1 MEEQHIVA
9 DRTLIRTARVI
20 SAIFTPFSIPFL
32 AFLILFL
39 FSYLRIMPIQYKL
52 IVLGVVYC
60 FTILMPT
67 LTIFLFRKINGFS
80 PEDLGERKRRFMP
93 FLLTITSYVFC
104 LVMMH
109 RLNIPWYMTGI
120 ILAAL
125 IMMVICIVVNL
136 KWKLSEHMAGVGAI
150 VGGLVSFSA
159 LFGYNPVWWLCLF
172 ILIAGVLGTARII
185 LQHHT
190 LGEVLVGFAVGLICS
205 LLVLHPASDPVSV
218 DLLNYCLDHMLAP
231 QESIGV
237 QALSIRMAY
246 QLCKSEPELLK
257 ELQLILENADTE
269 YYSTG
274 VKTTI
279 RNILKKINK

>member
-159 LFGYNPVWWLCLF
+159 LFGYKPVWRLCLF

-205 LLVLHPASDPVSV
+205 LLVLHP
-218 DLLNYCLDHMLAP
+218 
-231 QESIGV
+231 
-237 QALSIRMAY
+237 LS
-246 QLCKSEPELLK
+246 
-257 ELQLILENADTE
+257 
-269 YYSTG
+269 
-274 VKTTI
+274 
-279 RNILKKINK
+279 NILFRIFLF

>member
-39 FSYLRIMPIQYKL
+39 FSYLRIMPLQYKL

-205 LLVLHPASDPVSV
+205 LLVLHP
-218 DLLNYCLDHMLAP
+218 
-231 QESIGV
+231 
-237 QALSIRMAY
+237 LS
-246 QLCKSEPELLK
+246 
-257 ELQLILENADTE
+257 
-269 YYSTG
+269 
-274 VKTTI
+274 
-279 RNILKKINK
+279 NILFRIFLF

>member
-80 PEDLGERKRRFMP
+80 PENLGERKRRFMP

-205 LLVLHPASDPVSV
+205 LLVLHP
-218 DLLNYCLDHMLAP
+218 
-231 QESIGV
+231 
-237 QALSIRMAY
+237 LS
-246 QLCKSEPELLK
+246 
-257 ELQLILENADTE
+257 
-269 YYSTG
+269 
-274 VKTTI
+274 
-279 RNILKKINK
+279 NILFRVFLF

>member
-20 SAIFTPFSIPFL
+20 SAKFTPFSIPFL

-190 LGEVLVGFAVGLICS
+190 LGEVLVGFAVGLIFS
-205 LLVLHPASDPVSV
+205 LLVLHP
-218 DLLNYCLDHMLAP
+218 
-231 QESIGV
+231 
-237 QALSIRMAY
+237 LS
-246 QLCKSEPELLK
+246 
-257 ELQLILENADTE
+257 
-269 YYSTG
+269 
-274 VKTTI
+274 
-279 RNILKKINK
+279 NILFRIFLF

>member
-1 MEEQHIVA
+1 MVEEQHIVA
-9 DRTLIRTARVI
+9 DRSLIRTARVI

-190 LGEVLVGFAVGLICS
+190 LGEVLVGCAVGLICS
-205 LLVLHPASDPVSV
+205 LLVLHP
-218 DLLNYCLDHMLAP
+218 
-231 QESIGV
+231 
-237 QALSIRMAY
+237 LS
-246 QLCKSEPELLK
+246 
-257 ELQLILENADTE
+257 
-269 YYSTG
+269 
-274 VKTTI
+274 
-279 RNILKKINK
+279 NILFRIFLF

>member
-1 MEEQHIVA
+1 MVEEQHIVA
-9 DRTLIRTARVI
+9 DRSLIRTARVI

-150 VGGLVSFSA
+150 VGGLVYFSA

-205 LLVLHPASDPVSV
+205 LLVLHP
-218 DLLNYCLDHMLAP
+218 
-231 QESIGV
+231 
-237 QALSIRMAY
+237 LS
-246 QLCKSEPELLK
+246 
-257 ELQLILENADTE
+257 
-269 YYSTG
+269 
-274 VKTTI
+274 
-279 RNILKKINK
+279 NILFRIFLF

>member
-1 MEEQHIVA
+1 MVEEQHIVA
-9 DRTLIRTARVI
+9 DRSLIRTARVI

-120 ILAAL
+120 ILAEL

-136 KWKLSEHMAGVGAI
+136 KWKLSEHMAGVGAL

-205 LLVLHPASDPVSV
+205 LLVLHP
-218 DLLNYCLDHMLAP
+218 
-231 QESIGV
+231 
-237 QALSIRMAY
+237 LS
-246 QLCKSEPELLK
+246 
-257 ELQLILENADTE
+257 
-269 YYSTG
+269 
-274 VKTTI
+274 
-279 RNILKKINK
+279 NILFRIFLF

>member
-1 MEEQHIVA
+1 MVEEQHIVA
-9 DRTLIRTARVI
+9 DRSLIRTARVI

-125 IMMVICIVVNL
+125 IMMVICIVFNL
-136 KWKLSEHMAGVGAI
+136 KCKLSEHIAGVGAI

-205 LLVLHPASDPVSV
+205 LLVLHP
-218 DLLNYCLDHMLAP
+218 
-231 QESIGV
+231 
-237 QALSIRMAY
+237 LS
-246 QLCKSEPELLK
+246 
-257 ELQLILENADTE
+257 
-269 YYSTG
+269 
-274 VKTTI
+274 
-279 RNILKKINK
+279 NILFRIFLF

>member
-20 SAIFTPFSIPFL
+20 SAILTPFSIPFL
-32 AFLILFL
+32 AFLMLFL
-39 FSYLRIMPIQYKL
+39 FSYLRIMPLQYKL

-80 PEDLGERKRRFMP
+80 TEDMGERKQRFMP
-93 FLLTITSYVFC
+93 FILTITSYIFC

-125 IMMVICIVVNL
+125 IMMIISVIVNL
-136 KWKLSEHMAGVGAI
+136 KWKLSEHMAGMGAI

-172 ILIAGVLGTARII
+172 ILIAGILGTSRII

-190 LGEVLVGFAVGLICS
+190 LGEVLVGFAVGLLCS
-205 LLVLHPASDPVSV
+205 LMVLHP
-218 DLLNYCLDHMLAP
+218 
-231 QESIGV
+231 
-237 QALSIRMAY
+237 LS
-246 QLCKSEPELLK
+246 
-257 ELQLILENADTE
+257 
-269 YYSTG
+269 
-274 VKTTI
+274 
-279 RNILKKINK
+279 NILFRVFLF

>member
-1 MEEQHIVA
+1 MVEEQHIVA
-9 DRTLIRTARVI
+9 DRSLIRTARVI

-136 KWKLSEHMAGVGAI
+136 KWKLSKHMAGVGAI

-205 LLVLHPASDPVSV
+205 LLVLHP
-218 DLLNYCLDHMLAP
+218 
-231 QESIGV
+231 
-237 QALSIRMAY
+237 LS
-246 QLCKSEPELLK
+246 
-257 ELQLILENADTE
+257 
-269 YYSTG
+269 
-274 VKTTI
+274 
-279 RNILKKINK
+279 NILFRIFLF

>member
-1 MEEQHIVA
+1 MVEEQHIVA
-9 DRTLIRTARVI
+9 DRSLIRTARVI

-93 FLLTITSYVFC
+93 FLLTITSYIFC
-104 LVMMH
+104 LVIMH

-205 LLVLHPASDPVSV
+205 LLVLHP
-218 DLLNYCLDHMLAP
+218 
-231 QESIGV
+231 
-237 QALSIRMAY
+237 LS
-246 QLCKSEPELLK
+246 
-257 ELQLILENADTE
+257 
-269 YYSTG
+269 
-274 VKTTI
+274 
-279 RNILKKINK
+279 NILFRIFLF

>member
-1 MEEQHIVA
+1 MVEEQHIVA

-205 LLVLHPASDPVSV
+205 LLVLHP
-218 DLLNYCLDHMLAP
+218 
-231 QESIGV
+231 
-237 QALSIRMAY
+237 LS
-246 QLCKSEPELLK
+246 
-257 ELQLILENADTE
+257 
-269 YYSTG
+269 
-274 VKTTI
+274 
-279 RNILKKINK
+279 NILFRIFLF

>member
-1 MEEQHIVA
+1 MVEEQHIVA
-9 DRTLIRTARVI
+9 DRSLIRTAQVI

-205 LLVLHPASDPVSV
+205 LLVLHP
-218 DLLNYCLDHMLAP
+218 
-231 QESIGV
+231 
-237 QALSIRMAY
+237 LS
-246 QLCKSEPELLK
+246 
-257 ELQLILENADTE
+257 
-269 YYSTG
+269 
-274 VKTTI
+274 
-279 RNILKKINK
+279 NILFRVFLF

>member
-1 MEEQHIVA
+1 MVEEQHIVA
-9 DRTLIRTARVI
+9 DRSLIRTARVI

-104 LVMMH
+104 LVMLH

-205 LLVLHPASDPVSV
+205 LLVLHP
-218 DLLNYCLDHMLAP
+218 
-231 QESIGV
+231 
-237 QALSIRMAY
+237 LS
-246 QLCKSEPELLK
+246 
-257 ELQLILENADTE
+257 
-269 YYSTG
+269 
-274 VKTTI
+274 
-279 RNILKKINK
+279 NILFRIFLF

>member
-1 MEEQHIVA
+1 MVEQHIVA

-205 LLVLHPASDPVSV
+205 LLVLHP
-218 DLLNYCLDHMLAP
+218 
-231 QESIGV
+231 
-237 QALSIRMAY
+237 LS
-246 QLCKSEPELLK
+246 
-257 ELQLILENADTE
+257 
-269 YYSTG
+269 
-274 VKTTI
+274 
-279 RNILKKINK
+279 NILFRIFLF

>member
-9 DRTLIRTARVI
+9 DRTLIRPARVI

-67 LTIFLFRKINGFS
+67 LIIFLFRKINGFS

-159 LFGYNPVWWLCLF
+159 LFGYTPVWWLCLF

-205 LLVLHPASDPVSV
+205 LLVLHP
-218 DLLNYCLDHMLAP
+218 
-231 QESIGV
+231 
-237 QALSIRMAY
+237 LS
-246 QLCKSEPELLK
+246 
-257 ELQLILENADTE
+257 
-269 YYSTG
+269 
-274 VKTTI
+274 
-279 RNILKKINK
+279 NILFRIFLF

>member
-1 MEEQHIVA
+1 MVEEQHIVA
-9 DRTLIRTARVI
+9 DRSLIRTARVI

-190 LGEVLVGFAVGLICS
+190 LGEVLIGFAVGLICS
-205 LLVLHPASDPVSV
+205 LLVLHP
-218 DLLNYCLDHMLAP
+218 
-231 QESIGV
+231 
-237 QALSIRMAY
+237 LS
-246 QLCKSEPELLK
+246 
-257 ELQLILENADTE
+257 
-269 YYSTG
+269 
-274 VKTTI
+274 
-279 RNILKKINK
+279 NILFRIFLF

>member
-52 IVLGVVYC
+52 LVLGVVYC

-172 ILIAGVLGTARII
+172 ILIAGVLGTARIF

-205 LLVLHPASDPVSV
+205 LLVLHP
-218 DLLNYCLDHMLAP
+218 
-231 QESIGV
+231 
-237 QALSIRMAY
+237 LS
-246 QLCKSEPELLK
+246 
-257 ELQLILENADTE
+257 
-269 YYSTG
+269 
-274 VKTTI
+274 
-279 RNILKKINK
+279 NILFRIFLF

>member
-1 MEEQHIVA
+1 MVEEQHIVA

-136 KWKLSEHMAGVGAI
+136 NWKLSEHMAGVGAI

-205 LLVLHPASDPVSV
+205 LLVLHP
-218 DLLNYCLDHMLAP
+218 
-231 QESIGV
+231 
-237 QALSIRMAY
+237 LS
-246 QLCKSEPELLK
+246 
-257 ELQLILENADTE
+257 
-269 YYSTG
+269 
-274 VKTTI
+274 
-279 RNILKKINK
+279 NILFRVFLF

>member
-205 LLVLHPASDPVSV
+205 LLVRHP
-218 DLLNYCLDHMLAP
+218 
-231 QESIGV
+231 
-237 QALSIRMAY
+237 LS
-246 QLCKSEPELLK
+246 
-257 ELQLILENADTE
+257 
-269 YYSTG
+269 
-274 VKTTI
+274 
-279 RNILKKINK
+279 NILFRIFLF